1 MADVN
6 ISEFTASL
14 KEATNAARELARQ
27 HSNMIR
33 TASREQ
39 SDALHDINEA
49 TANYVDTITKGVK
62 LSEKE
67 LKLKRDV
74 IAEDRKHQK
83 LLKEVNDLTAD
94 LAKAIK
100 DHGEASAEAS
110 AIQERLTAKTKLK
123 DAASSRLS
131 KKTNALE
138 GAIGKL
144 SKGAKTSSTAL
155 TWFASTLTTQ
165 GRQLIKQYQAAGGV
179 IEGSGGLFSSLFGQ
193 QMDALKLGI
202 TGEDLQKISSAHRQ
216 TINSMGG
223 TEQAFKELNPAVKRF
238 LILTGDN
245 NKAVEMAAK
254 AAQHFAMNGV
264 QPSSNAVNRYT
275 NDLVEMHRRT
285 GMGIEQAA
293 VLYDSVAEDIESR
306 DILRAARADE
316 REAILASQ
324 RALINQ
330 AIAAGMSA
338 EQAKEAAKMLNKM
351 VAAKPLDR
359 LKQAAKIR
367 AMGGAMGIAG
377 AEEAA
382 QAVIAGKRATPAQQQ
397 AMSKFGQDMANAM
410 DKSASQGLGT
420 EIFASTLLEKMG
432 LDEQY
437 GKGSPFSTSMGE
449 SLKPVQGALNNLKDI
464 SNDKMGQMVG
474 ELIHIKGMLGTIL
487 SGNMFG
493 GVIISAVAAGL
504 TSIFGRGLLDKLG
517 GLVGRGGPTGGDRG
531 GKAGK
536 AGKAGKLLKSAG
548 KGGLLGLGV
557 MGAQALAGEDS
568 TVGKVL
574 NSNTV
579 SGAGYG
585 AMVGSVIPGVG
596 TLVGGAVGGAIGGAM
611 DIYDWASKPSEM
623 TPMTAQQRKD
633 VGGELADGEE
643 FKAAALSTADGIT
656 KQLAQMDTSNA
667 MLKQL
672 TELAQRQLDL
682 TEKQLVAATLS
693 EREKTDVNN
702 RSKLM
707 QGNKF
712 GSSYNYV

>member
-14 KEATNAARELARQ
+14 REATNAARELARQ

-39 SDALHDINEA
+39 ADALRDINEA
-49 TANYVDTITKGVK
+49 TDSYVDSITKGVK

-74 IAEDRKHQK
+74 IAEDKKHQN
-83 LLKEVNDLTAD
+83 LIKEVNELTEK
-94 LAKAIK
+94 LAQAIK
-100 DHGEASAEAS
+100 DHGEASAEAA
-110 AIQERLTAKTKLK
+110 AIQQSLTTKTRLR
-123 DAASSRLS
+123 DAAASRLS
-131 KKTNALE
+131 KKTNMLE
-138 GAIGKL
+138 EAVGKL
-144 SKGAKTSSTAL
+144 GKGAKISSTAL
-155 TWFASTLTTQ
+155 TWFAATLTTQ
-165 GRQLIKQYQAAGGV
+165 GRQLMKQYQAAGGV
-179 IEGSGGLFSSLFGQ
+179 IEGSGGLFSNLFSQ
-193 QMDALKLGI
+193 QVDAIKMGL
-202 TGEDLQKISSAHRQ
+202 TGEDLQKISSSHRQ

-223 TEQAFKELNPAVKRF
+223 TTEAFKTLTPAVDRF
-238 LILTGDN
+238 RILTGDSA
-245 NKAVEMAAK
+245 KAAEMAAK

-264 QPSSNAVNRYT
+264 QPSARAINAYT
-275 NDLVEMHRRT
+275 SDLVELTRRT
-285 GMGIEQAA
+285 GLNAEQAA
-293 VLYDSVAEDIESR
+293 ELYSSVSDDIESR

-324 RALINQ
+324 RALVQQ

-382 QAVIAGKRATPAQQQ
+382 QAVIAGKRATAAQQQ

-432 LDEQY
+432 LEEQY

-449 SLKPVQGALNNLKDI
+449 SLKPTESAINNFKDM
-464 SNDKMGQMVG
+464 SLEKMGESIGWLIKIKDALGVG
-474 ELIHIKGMLGTIL
+474 L

-493 GVIISAVAAGL
+493 GVIASAVVAGV
-504 TSIFGRGLLDKLG
+504 TTVFGRGLLDKLG
-517 GLVGRGGPTGGDRG
+517 GLVGRGGGSAGGGAG
-531 GKAGK
+531 GSKT
-536 AGKAGKLLKSAG
+536 GKAGKLLKNAG
-548 KGGLLGLGV
+548 KGGLVGLGV
-557 MGAQALAGEDS
+557 MGAQALAGEES

-574 NSNTV
+574 NSNAV

-585 AMVGSVIPGVG
+585 AMIGSVIPGVG
-596 TLVGGAVGGAIGGAM
+596 TVVGGAVGGAIGGAM
-611 DIYDWASKPSEM
+611 DVYDWATKPSEM
-623 TPMTAQQRKD
+623 TPMTAQRKKE
-633 VGGELADGEE
+633 VGTELSGDEE
-643 FKAAALSTADGIT
+643 FKTATLSTADGIT
-656 KQLAQMDTSNA
+656 KQLAQMDESNA

-672 TELAQRQLDL
+672 TELAQRQLEL

-707 QGNKF
+707 QGSKF

>member
-6 ISEFTASL
+6 IAEFTASL
-14 KEATNAARELARQ
+14 REATNAARELARQ
-27 HSNMIR
+27 HSNMIK

-39 SDALHDINEA
+39 ADALQDVTEA
-49 TANYVDTITKGVK
+49 TGDYVDTITKGVK

-74 IAEDRKHQK
+74 IAEDKKHQK
-83 LLKEVNDLTAD
+83 LVKEVNELTEK
-94 LAKAIK
+94 LAQAIR
-100 DHGEASAEAS
+100 DHGEASKEA
-110 AIQERLTAKTKLK
+110 ADIQRSLSSKTKLR
-123 DAASSRLS
+123 DAAASRLS
-131 KKTNALE
+131 KKTNILE
-138 GAIGKL
+138 EAVGKL
-144 SKGAKTSSTAL
+144 GRGAKVSSTAL
-155 TWFASTLTTQ
+155 TWFAATLTTQ

-202 TGEDLQKISSAHRQ
+202 TGEDLQKVSSAHRQ

-264 QPSSNAVNRYT
+264 QPSANAVNRYT
-275 NDLVEMHRRT
+275 TDLVELHRRT

-293 VLYDSVAEDIESR
+293 ELYSSISDDIESR

-324 RALINQ
+324 RALVQQ

-338 EQAKEAAKMLNKM
+338 DQAREAAKMLNKM

-382 QAVIAGKRATPAQQQ
+382 QAVIAGKRATAAQQQ

-432 LDEQY
+432 LEEQY

-449 SLKPVQGALNNLKDI
+449 SLKPVQSALNNLKDV

-474 ELIHIKGMLGTIL
+474 ELIKIKGMIGVFL

-493 GVIISAVAAGL
+493 GVIAAAVAAGI
-504 TSIFGRGLLDKLG
+504 TSVFGRGLLDKLG
-517 GLVGRGGPTGGDRG
+517 GLVGRGGGSAGGG
-531 GKAGK
+531 GGGGR
-536 AGKAGKLLKSAG
+536 AGKAGKLLKNAG
-548 KGGLLGLGV
+548 KGGLVGLGV
-557 MGAQALAGEDS
+557 MGAQALAGEES

-585 AMVGSVIPGVG
+585 AMIGSVIPGVG
-596 TLVGGAVGGAIGGAM
+596 TVVGGAVGGAIGGAM
-611 DIYDWASKPSEM
+611 DIYDWATKPTEM
-623 TPMTAQQRKD
+623 TPMTAQQRK
-633 VGGELADGEE
+633 GIGADIESDEE
-643 FKAAALSTADGIT
+643 VKTATLTTADGIS

-672 TELAQRQLDL
+672 TELAQRQLEI

-693 EREKTDVNN
+693 EREKVDVNN

-707 QGNKF
+707 QGSKF
-712 GSSYNYV
+712 GSTYNYV